1 MSRSTTWL
9 PSCVPPMLANVDRV
23 PQAIR
28 SGTGVLSRRS
38 VLSAAVASV
47 LGVAAR
53 VDAATQPPHGLVL
66 PRMRAPH
73 LKLTDTL
80 GRPIDLSTQ
89 LRGKVT
95 AVQLMFA
102 GCSSTCPT
110 QGAVFASV
118 AQQVKAPDVQLL
130 SLTVDPVGDSPQALR
145 NWLDRYGQHRHW
157 TAGAP
162 KVQDVD
168 RLAQFLRGVPPK
180 TGTHSSQVFL
190 FDRQARLAF
199 RTVELPSVEHL
210 VGLLEQL
217 ATA

>member
-1 MSRSTTWL
+1 MW
-9 PSCVPPMLANVDRV
+9 ANVDRM
-23 PQAIR
+23 PTANR
-28 SGTGVLSRRS
+28 ADTGALTRRRM
-38 VLSAAVASV
+38 LGAAVVAA
-47 LGVAAR
+47 LGVGAR
-53 VDAATQPPHGLVL
+53 VDAATQAPQGLVL
-66 PRMRAPH
+66 PRVPAPN
-73 LKLTDTL
+73 LPLIDTL
-80 GRPIDLSTQ
+80 GRSIGLSTQ
-89 LRGKVT
+89 LRGKVS

-102 GCSSTCPT
+102 GCSSTCPI

-130 SLTVDPVGDSPQALR
+130 SLTVDPLGDNPQALR
-145 NWLDRYGQHRHW
+145 NWLGRFGQHRLW

-162 KVQDVD
+162 RMQDVD
-168 RLAQFLRGVPPK
+168 TLAEFLRGVPPK
-180 TGTHSSQVFL
+180 TGTHSSQVFM